1 MHAQPDSSKP
11 TGSPVQG
18 QLLSSVADG
27 QANAEQLAHATRLW
41 RDDAQA
47 RATWHTYHL
56 IGDVLR
62 SDELARDP
70 ARDVQFLSALRGRL
84 ALEPAVLAPV
94 ATSARRAAWR
104 WPSATAVAAGFMV
117 VAAGALLLRPGLPE
131 PRSPALAR
139 APGQVL
145 PPPGVA
151 VTVATGVQP
160 VPAGQ
165 LGLTL
170 LRDAQLDRYL
180 HAHRAFGATAPVA
193 QQVAG
198 RRALETVSLGV
209 LPSAPV
215 TPAVPGQASGA
226 QAAASGR

>member
-1 MHAQPDSSKP
+1 MHAQPGSSQP
-11 TGSPVQG
+11 IGSPVQG

-94 ATSARRAAWR
+94 ATAARRAAWR
-104 WPSATAVAAGFMV
+104 WPSVAAVAAGFMV

-131 PRSPALAR
+131 HQGPALAR
-139 APGQVL
+139 SPGQVL

-151 VTVATGVQP
+151 VAVANGAQP

-180 HAHRAFGATAPVA
+180 NAHRAFGATAPVA

-198 RRALETVSLGV
+198 RRAIETVSLGA
-209 LPSAPV
+209 LPTAPEA
-215 TPAVPGQASGA
+215 PASGA
-226 QAAASGR
+226 QASASGR

>member
-1 MHAQPDSSKP
+1 M
-11 TGSPVQG
+11 QG

-27 QANAEQLAHATRLW
+27 QADAEQLAQVSSLW

-84 ALEPAVLAPV
+84 ALEPALLAPA

-104 WPSATAVAAGFMV
+104 WPSLAAAAAGFMV
-117 VAAGALLLRPGLPE
+117 VAIGALLLRPGVPQ
-131 PRSPALAR
+131 PPGPALAR
-139 APGQVL
+139 APGQAV
-145 PPPGVA
+145 PQPGVP
-151 VTVATGVQP
+151 VTVVAGTLPAVQ
-160 VPAGQ
+160 G
-165 LGLTL
+165 GLTL
-170 LRDAQLDRYL
+170 LRDAQIDRYL

-193 QQVAG
+193 QQGAG
-198 RRALETVSLGV
+198 RRALETVSLGA
-209 LPSAPV
+209 LPALPVAP
-215 TPAVPGQASGA
+215 AAPGQASGA
-226 QAAASGR
+226 QTSANGR